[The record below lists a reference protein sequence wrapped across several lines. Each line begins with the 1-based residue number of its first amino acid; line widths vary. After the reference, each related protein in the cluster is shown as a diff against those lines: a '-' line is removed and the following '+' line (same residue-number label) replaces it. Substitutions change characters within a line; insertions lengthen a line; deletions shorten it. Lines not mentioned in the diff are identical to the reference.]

1 MLKSTMSPLHD
12 RLSLYNPYIS
22 YVEERGLHMNRH
34 TKRTLA
40 TILLAV
46 LLGISGVVSSTAGAV
61 LIPPELDEPQ
71 VQIVE
76 NP

>member
-1 MLKSTMSPLHD
+1 
-12 RLSLYNPYIS
+12 
-22 YVEERGLHMNRH
+22 MNRH

-61 LIPPELDEPQ
+61 LIPPELDEPPA
-71 VQIVE
+71 QIVK